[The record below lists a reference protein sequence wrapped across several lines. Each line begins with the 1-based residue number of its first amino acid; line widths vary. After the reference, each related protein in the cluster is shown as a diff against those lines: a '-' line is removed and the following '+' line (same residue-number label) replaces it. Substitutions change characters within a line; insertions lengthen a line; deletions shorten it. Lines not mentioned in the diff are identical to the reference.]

1 MLKFLDEFF
10 VQGILD
16 FFRYK
21 FLFNALLAGLIVGL
35 TCSILSVYVVLKRL
49 AFIGLGISHSAL
61 GGIAL
66 GLLLFQVGQS
76 STVIPVYITA
86 LVFCIAVA
94 IFISAVTRNQKVS
107 LDSAIGIF
115 FAFSMALGIIL
126 FSLQKKYSSDLFS
139 YLFGSIIAVTNA
151 DLTIM
156 IILGIIILL
165 TVILFYKEFFY
176 YLFDEEMAYV
186 SGIPV
191 TFIHY
196 LLITLLSLT
205 IVLSVRIIGIILIS
219 AFLVIPGATAQILTS
234 HFKKMIII
242 SIIIGILSSILG
254 LMCANYFSIPSGSSI
269 VVVLFI
275 IFIIVLVLRREKIR

>member
-10 VQGILD
+10 IQSTLD

-49 AFIGLGISHSAL
+49 AFIGLGISHAAL

-76 STVIPVYITA
+76 STIIPVYITA
-86 LVFCIAVA
+86 LIFCVAIA
-94 IFISAVTRNQKVS
+94 IFISAITRNQQVS

-115 FAFSMALGIIL
+115 FSFSMALGIIL

-151 DLTIM
+151 DLMIM
-156 IILGIIILL
+156 LILGIIILL
-165 TVILFYKEFFY
+165 TVVLFYKELFY

-196 LLITLLSLT
+196 LLITLISLT

-219 AFLVIPGATAQILTS
+219 AFLVIPGATAQILTAD
-234 HFKKMIII
+234 FKKMMIA
-242 SIIIGILSSILG
+242 SITVGIFSSILG
-254 LMCANYFSIPSGSSI
+254 LMFANSLSIPSGSSI

-275 IFIIVLVLRREKIR
+275 IFIIVLIIKKII